1 MAKLTIKGLD
11 KYITDLSAISNMS
24 DDEIGKCIFPAA
36 QIVADAARAGIES
49 IPVGKN
55 PIHGEITP
63 EQKAGLLD
71 GLGIASMQVK
81 GTVLNV
87 KIGMDGYNSK
97 GQPNSLILRSVEA
110 GTSWGR
116 PANPV
121 VKRAVQKTRK
131 QAEQAM
137 VDEFNKIIES
147 KMGG

>member
-11 KYITDLSAISNMS
+11 KYISDLQAISNMT

-49 IPVGKN
+49 LPVGKN
-55 PIHGEITP
+55 PIKGEITA
-63 EQKAGLLD
+63 EQKEGLLG

-81 GTVLNV
+81 GTELNV
-87 KIGMDGYNSK
+87 KLGMDGYNSK
-97 GQPNSLILRSVEA
+97 GQPNSMILRSIEA

-137 VDEFNKIIES
+137 IDEFNKIIES

>member
-11 KYITDLSAISNMS
+11 KYITDLSAISNMT

-55 PIHGEITP
+55 PIKGEITA
-63 EQKAGLLD
+63 EQKAGLLE

-81 GTVLNV
+81 GTELNV
-87 KIGMDGYNSK
+87 KLGMDGYNSK
-97 GQPNSLILRSVEA
+97 GQPNSMILRSIEA

-121 VKRAVQKTRK
+121 VKKAVQKTRK

-137 VDEFNKIIES
+137 IDEFNKIIES